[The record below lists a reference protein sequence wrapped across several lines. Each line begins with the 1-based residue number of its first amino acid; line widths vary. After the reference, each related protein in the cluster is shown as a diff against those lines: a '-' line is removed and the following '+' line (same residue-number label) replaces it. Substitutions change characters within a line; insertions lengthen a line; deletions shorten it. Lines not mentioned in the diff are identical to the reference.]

1 MTVETSTLLA
11 DLEQRCAA
19 LRDLDHLGAILG
31 WDQEV
36 LMPAASAESR
46 AHSLATLARL
56 THERSVDPALI
67 GVIGELRARSTEL
80 EPEQRRLVELAW
92 RRVRPASQIPA
103 ELAAEFALTR
113 ARALE
118 AWRAARQ
125 ASDFPA
131 FRPWLEQLVQLSRR
145 IAEATREQGG
155 LYDALLDTYE
165 PGARSAEVLPLL
177 EQLALSSAPLLERV
191 RDAEQPVR
199 TKVARRRYDVPEQQ
213 AFVLEVLGKMGF
225 DFERGRLDRSTHPFC
240 GGNGPTDVRM
250 TTRYAEK
257 DLRVGL
263 YGAIHEAGHG
273 LYEQGLDPARA
284 RSILGGAVSMAIHE
298 SQSRLWENLVGRS
311 RAFWKFWWKPLKRRF
326 PAATHG
332 YKAEDMWR
340 AVNAIEPSFIR
351 VEADELTYNLH
362 ILLRTRLEERL
373 ISGSLEVADL
383 PAAWNQ
389 GHRELLG
396 LEVPDD
402 AQGCLQDIHWSMG
415 SFGYFPT
422 YSLGNL
428 YAAQL
433 MEAAR
438 DQLGDLDAAFA
449 AGEFLPLRRWL
460 QREIHRHDQLETP
473 AELIQR
479 ITGRP
484 LDAAAWE
491 RSMTHKVAALLA

>member
-1 MTVETSTLLA
+1 MAQSTSTLFS
-11 DLEQRCAA
+11 DLERRCAA
-19 LRDLDHLGAILG
+19 LRDLDHLGSILG

-36 LMPAASAESR
+36 LMPAAAAESR
-46 AHSLATLARL
+46 AQALATLARV
-56 THERSVDPALI
+56 THERSVDPALLDLL
-67 GVIGELRARSTEL
+67 GELRSRASEL
-80 EPEQRRLVELAW
+80 EPEQQRAVALAW

-103 ELAAEFALTR
+103 ELAAEFALTK

-125 ASDFPA
+125 ASDFEA
-131 FRPWLEQLVQLSRR
+131 FRPWLEQLVALARR
-145 IAEATREQGG
+145 TAEATRAGGG

-165 PGARSAEVLPLL
+165 PDARSAVVLPLL
-177 EQLALSSAPLLERV
+177 EDLARLSAPLLERV
-191 RDAEQPVR
+191 RAAAGSQR
-199 TKVARRRYDVPEQQ
+199 TKVARRRYPLADQQ
-213 AFVLEVLGKMGF
+213 AFVLEVLGRMGF

-240 GGNGPTDVRM
+240 GGNGPTDVRL
-250 TTRYAEK
+250 TTRHAEK

-273 LYEQGLDPARA
+273 LYEQGLDPARS

-326 PAATHG
+326 PQATQG
-332 YKAEDMWR
+332 YKSEDMWR

-362 ILLRTRLEERL
+362 ILLRTRLEEGL
-373 ISGSLEVADL
+373 ISGSLAVADL
-383 PAAWNQ
+383 PEAWNQ
-389 GHRELLG
+389 GMRDLLG
-396 LEVPDD
+396 LEVDND

-415 SFGYFPT
+415 AFGYFPT

-428 YAAQL
+428 YAAQF

-438 DQLGDLDAAFA
+438 EELGDLDAAFA
-449 AGEFLPLRRWL
+449 SGEFLPLRRWL

-473 AELIQR
+473 AELVQR
-479 ITGRP
+479 ISGRP
-484 LDAAAWE
+484 LDSAAWQ
-491 RSMTHKVAALLA
+491 RAMGSKIDALLA